1 MANTIKLTKNR
12 KSSFYLIVALV
23 GLTVG
28 LFLFTSKIT
37 LWDDT
42 PILQTEFNDK
52 LQGLNNS
59 SVVLKEWQ
67 YNPDKKLMEI
77 TIKAASVDGTP
88 VNNLTFYAKEKQN
101 PQKKIPVEVV
111 TQYEDA
117 YVLHIKNIQ
126 PDYQVVGVVIAE
138 NVDKSNLSVNQL
150 TFSDTDNANVQ
161 EENDQRELS
170 SVTIYGD
177 YRKVKVNPNLK
188 TLTKKEYEI
197 RGIKEDI
204 SVNEKEKRKIDTTL
218 PEQKEYIEQLNEE
231 IKTIEKDKKYQT
243 NEEQIESNATIKNKQ
258 EEIENVNLNIQ
269 KLKERSKEY
278 GEKIEKLNLKLNDV
292 QKNG

>member
-12 KSSFYLIVALV
+12 KSSFYLIIAIV
-23 GLTVG
+23 GLTAG

-52 LQGLNNS
+52 LEGLSNS
-59 SVVLKEWQ
+59 SVVLKDWQ
-67 YNPDKKLMEI
+67 YNPQKKLMEI
-77 TIKAASVDGTP
+77 TIKASSIDDTP
-88 VNNLTFYAKEKQN
+88 INNLTFYAKEKQN
-101 PQKKIPVEVV
+101 PQKKMPVEVV

-138 NVDKSNLSVNQL
+138 NNDKSNLSVNQL
-150 TFSDTDNANVQ
+150 TFSDSNNSNPKEETDQ
-161 EENDQRELS
+161 GEIS

-177 YRKVKVNPNLK
+177 YRKVKVNSNLK
-188 TLTKKEYEI
+188 TLSKREYMI
-197 RGIKEDI
+197 KGIKEDI
-204 SVNEKEKRKIDTTL
+204 SVKESEKRKIDASL
-218 PEQKEYIEQLNEE
+218 PEQKSYIEQLNEQ
-231 IKTIEKDKKYQT
+231 IKTIEKDKKYET
-243 NEEQIESNATIKNKQ
+243 NEEQINSNATIKNKQ
-258 EEIENVNLNIQ
+258 EEIKNVNLNIQ
-269 KLKERSKEY
+269 KLEERSKEY
-278 GEKIEKLNLKLNDV
+278 SEKIEKLNLKLNDV